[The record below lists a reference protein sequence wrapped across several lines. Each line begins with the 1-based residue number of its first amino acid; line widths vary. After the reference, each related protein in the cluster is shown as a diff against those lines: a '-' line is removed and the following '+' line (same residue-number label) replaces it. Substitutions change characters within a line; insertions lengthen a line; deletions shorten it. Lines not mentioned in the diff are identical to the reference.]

1 MKKIFYLFGLLSF
14 GLFSCQEVN
23 DLVQLAPPAGA
34 NDQLTLDST
43 KYSAVAAQSKN
54 VLIEDFTGVHC
65 DNCPNAQAMAIS
77 IENANPGRVSVIGI
91 HCTTTFGYPFPGH
104 TDYRTTNGTNLVSY
118 LIGTPGSLPTGD
130 IDRTIIPFYTPAA
143 IQVPYVT
150 WPTYVD
156 SFLKY
161 KTPKAAITFNNK
173 KYDAGSRTL
182 SMDIT
187 TSFVQASPDTFY
199 VSAALIEGGFVDWQ
213 ETTSGVNENFV
224 FEHVLRKLMN
234 PYNGLNIANSPTAGS
249 TYSVKFT
256 TVLAPTWNADSC
268 KIVAFVHHRSTTSN
282 AVEQVYQST
291 VK

>member
-34 NDQLTLDST
+34 NDQLTIDTT
-43 KYSAVAAQSKN
+43 KYSAVAAQPKN

-65 DNCPNAQAMAIS
+65 DNCPDAQAKAIA

-91 HCTTTFGYPFPGH
+91 HCTDAFGFPFPGH
-104 TDYRTTNGTNLVSY
+104 PDYRTINGTNLVSY

-130 IDRTIIPFYTPAA
+130 IDRTIIPFYTPAS
-143 IQVPYVT
+143 ILVPYST
-150 WPTYVD
+150 WPGYVD

-161 KTPKAAITFNNK
+161 KTPKAAIAFNNK
-173 KYDAGSRTL
+173 TYNAGSRTL
-182 SMDIT
+182 SIDIT
-187 TSFVQASPDTFY
+187 TTFPLASTDTFY
-199 VSAALIEGGFVDWQ
+199 VSAALIEGGFADWQ
-213 ETTSGVNENFV
+213 QTHNSVNKNFV
-224 FEHVLRKLMN
+224 FEHVLRKLML
-234 PYNGLNIANSPTAGS
+234 PYNGLNIANSAKAGTTVS
-249 TYSVKFT
+249 AKFT
-256 TVLAPTWNADSC
+256 TILAPSWNVDSC

-282 AVEQVYQST
+282 AVEQVQQTT